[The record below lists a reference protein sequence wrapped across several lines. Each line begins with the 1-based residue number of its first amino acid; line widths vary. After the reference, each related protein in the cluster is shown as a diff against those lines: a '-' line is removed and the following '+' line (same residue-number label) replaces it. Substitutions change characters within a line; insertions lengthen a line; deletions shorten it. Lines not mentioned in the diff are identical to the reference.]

1 VKRNLFEYRKKPTLF
16 FDGWETGQDWKVH
29 GPAGVDRVT
38 TDPFA
43 GAYCVRLTD
52 GDESKSCGLYKDEL
66 WGEAPLITIEVAQKV
81 EPPTP
86 PWSVMGQIYV
96 YNKDHTRIALIVGQQ
111 TNGDIIHWG
120 AGGTIVFY
128 HGSMN
133 TWYKFK
139 IRVNWKDEKFD
150 VWLYDRLGNL
160 LAEAHDIPFLNST
173 TIEVIAHLLL
183 YSPIVSRGTMYWDA
197 VEVDP

>member
-1 VKRNLFEYRKKPTLF
+1 MMRSLFEYRRKGVF
-16 FDGWETGQDWKVH
+16 FADGWETGQDWTILNY
-29 GPAGVDRVT
+29 PQVDRVT

-43 GAYCVRLTD
+43 GAYCVRLID
-52 GDESKSCGLYKDEL
+52 NDDSRSAGLYRDNL

-81 EPPTP
+81 APPTP
-86 PWSVMGQIYV
+86 PWTVSGQVYV
-96 YNKDHTRIALIVGQQ
+96 YNKAHTRVALIVGQQ
-111 TNGDIIHWG
+111 TNGDVFHWG
-120 AGGTIVFY
+120 AGGAIVFY

-139 IRVNWKDEKFD
+139 IKVNWNNEKFD
-150 VWLYDRLGNL
+150 VWLYDRYGSL